1 METGKRL
8 IPYSVHLTESVYT
21 ALKSAAKERKASAL
35 VRDAITMIIE
45 GDTAY
50 NSGYNK
56 GIRDCVNLINA
67 EAVATAISFNNVTIA
82 DTLINQLVDLHPA
95 TK

>member
-56 GIRDCVNLINA
+56 GVRDCINIINL
-67 EAVATAISFNNVTIA
+67 EPVASAIAFNNVTIA
-82 DTLINQLVDLHPA
+82 DTLVNQLSDLTTA

>member
-56 GIRDCVNLINA
+56 GVRDCIHIINL
-67 EAVATAISFNNVTIA
+67 EPVASAIAFNNVTIA
-82 DTLINQLVDLHPA
+82 DTLVNQLVDLTTA